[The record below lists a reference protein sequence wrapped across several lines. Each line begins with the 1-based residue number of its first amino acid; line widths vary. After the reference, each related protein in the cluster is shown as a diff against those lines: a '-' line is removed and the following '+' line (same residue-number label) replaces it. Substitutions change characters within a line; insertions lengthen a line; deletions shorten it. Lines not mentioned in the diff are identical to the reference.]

1 MPVMNL
7 IWLCSRSR
15 WFPYLGSDGPDAEV
29 PFWRYPMGAYLKEQD
44 KSLAAKAL
52 GFHPRR
58 DAKIGA
64 GIKEIKVLNE
74 LFFIRADVLIHAA

>member
-1 MPVMNL
+1 
-7 IWLCSRSR
+7 
-15 WFPYLGSDGPDAEV
+15 
-29 PFWRYPMGAYLKEQD
+29 MGAYLKEQD